1 MEKLESLKQREKET
15 QNKLQQHGE
24 DIEMLTENTETGG
37 NQRIEELLQQIKNQE
52 KEQQRYEEKQQEF
65 QEELEERKINN
76 NEEIII
82 DELESLS
89 ENNNEQRE
97 IEIDDDSMSE
107 KPNSTAEQVRESPRN
122 IEIDDV
128 EMEGNGI
135 KRTRENEY
143 DEFYMPSNDEEEPGE
158 KRQRRNSY
166 EQIMGTDDRWDELV
180 RNFDASQEENGMTEQ
195 TEDEDIFRDLFEDE
209 ENVNITKQRE
219 EKKSK
224 KTHNKN
230 KKLARAKRKC
240 NN

>member
-15 QNKLQQHGE
+15 QNKIQQHGK

-37 NQRIEELLQQIKNQE
+37 NQRIEELLQQIQNQE

-82 DELESLS
+82 DELESLND
-89 ENNNEQRE
+89 NNNEQIE
-97 IEIDDDSMSE
+97 MEIDDDSMSE
-107 KPNSTAEQVRESPRN
+107 KSNSMAEQVRESPRN

-143 DEFYMPSNDEEEPGE
+143 DEFYMPSNDEEEP
-158 KRQRRNSY
+158 
-166 EQIMGTDDRWDELV
+166 
-180 RNFDASQEENGMTEQ
+180 
-195 TEDEDIFRDLFEDE
+195 
-209 ENVNITKQRE
+209 E
-219 EKKSK
+219 EKKTTQK
-224 KTHNKN
+224 
-230 KKLARAKRKC
+230 
-240 NN
+240 